1 MIRLLQ
7 IELQKLL
14 LNRTSKI
21 LIFISFILP
30 LCVIVLS
37 AIKINFFGF
46 FTLELGELGIFNFP
60 IVWHINTYFSALFK
74 FFFAI
79 VVVSMIGNEYS
90 NKTLK
95 QNLIDGMSKKEFI
108 LSKFYTIL
116 FFSLISSLIIFII
129 SLILGFVYSSYNEW
143 SIIMR
148 GIEFIPAYFFKLVG
162 FFAFCLFL
170 SVLAKRSAFA
180 LAFLFIDFI
189 LEWILFGIIA
199 WKSNVDMA
207 EKVQSFLPLTSM
219 SNLIKQPFQRI
230 AMSKFPEKN
239 SLDYDYAVHF
249 NATLIVILWT
259 AIFIYSAYYLLK
271 KRDL

>member
-30 LCVIVLS
+30 LCVIILS

-249 NATLIVILWT
+249 DATLIVILWT
-259 AIFIYSAYYLLK
+259 AIFIYLAYYLLK